1 MRGYNATEEI
11 EVETRQLI
19 KVLYPD
25 VSDVLGCELEL
36 SDVVKDDLRACRA
49 KIKVYN
55 RANRG
60 PELAQLRRLK
70 NLLNA
75 ILDVLVHRELRGSA
89 KAYGQN
95 LHAEEYDA
103 YKYKTVPRF
112 RELPSGAIQPLF
124 GADGRLE
131 EQFPLK

>member
-1 MRGYNATEEI
+1 MRGYVATEEI

-25 VSDVLGCELEL
+25 VSDVRGCELEL

-49 KIKVYN
+49 KIKDYN
-55 RANRG
+55 SANRG

-75 ILDVLVHRELRGSA
+75 ISDVLVDREIRDSA

-95 LHAEEYDA
+95 LHAQEYDA
-103 YKYKTVPRF
+103 YKHKTVPRY
-112 RELPSGAIQPLF
+112 RDIPSDAIQPLF
-124 GADGRLE
+124 GANGRLE